1 MRYTVARADR
11 AGRYRRPARLDT
23 GLCAPGSNNGRAI
36 GRRLVSRLGRR
47 VGGGCAMLGA
57 LLNTN
62 DKLLGVSIIEKLK
75 ERYGGNSQELRTYV
89 SDLVGRA
96 II

>member
-1 MRYTVARADR
+1 
-11 AGRYRRPARLDT
+11 
-23 GLCAPGSNNGRAI
+23 
-36 GRRLVSRLGRR
+36 
-47 VGGGCAMLGA
+47 MLGA